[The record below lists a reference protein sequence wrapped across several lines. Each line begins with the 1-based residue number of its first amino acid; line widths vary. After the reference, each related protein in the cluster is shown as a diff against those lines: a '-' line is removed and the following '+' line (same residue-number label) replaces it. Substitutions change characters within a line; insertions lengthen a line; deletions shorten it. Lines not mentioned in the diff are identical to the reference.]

1 MGKKKILLCTL
12 SNDLNNFIFNYKDD
26 FDFEEEVDADNLVAA
41 IQRFSPDIIIVTEA
55 FFGKKDAVQVEES
68 IGQIRYYTNARI
80 IYFTN
85 RVYGDT
91 LIHNLIKN
99 YQVYDLYTGANINSA
114 DLKDSIYRGKLLKE
128 VAHLMLP
135 DDQVDEG
142 GPRRKA
148 APEKVIEKIVEKPVE
163 KVVEKIIEKP
173 VEKIVEKIVEKPVEK
188 IVEKIVEVEK
198 IIEVE
203 KPVEIA
209 VPEKKVITKARAV
222 SFVSNNDNIGKSF
235 ISSNLGYVA
244 AAHRKVIIL
253 NLDTNGVGIYYFS
266 SMVNDSNSF
275 KDNNMNVAQINDNL
289 RYYTFDGEYS
299 ALDFYDFH
307 NRQLD
312 GNDLII
318 YDVGATNSLDIVKA
332 CASVSNDLVF
342 VCNMDIKSHY
352 NMKKMFDDIVE
363 QNIRIEGKASLVI
376 NEYYDSNVIDEDK
389 IIDFI
394 TSDNDITFKRIYK
407 VESYRP
413 ESLEYLYKG
422 VPIVSDNV
430 DLRKKIDLISKYFL
444 NEAVYNFIEEK
455 PGSKVLLINLESEEE
470 KTSRQI
476 EKKIASSRFIS
487 KLRKNSEEERE
498 EEE

>member
-12 SNDLNNFIFNYKDD
+12 SNDLNNFILNYKDD
-26 FDFEEEVDADNLVAA
+26 FDFEEEVDADDLVAT
-41 IQRFSPDIIIVTEA
+41 IQRFAPDIIIVTEA
-55 FFGKKDAVQVEES
+55 FFGKKDAAQIEES

-80 IYFTN
+80 VYFTN
-85 RVYGDT
+85 RVYGDK

-135 DDQVDEG
+135 DDEADEG
-142 GPRRKA
+142 GPRRRA
-148 APEKVIEKIVEKPVE
+148 IPEKVIEKIVEKPVE
-163 KVVEKIIEKP
+163 KIVEKIVEKP

-209 VPEKKVITKARAV
+209 VPEKKIITKARTV

-235 ISSNLGYVA
+235 ISSNLGYA
-244 AAHRKVIIL
+244 ASAHRKVIIL

-266 SMVNDSNSF
+266 SMVKDDNSF
-275 KDNNMNVAQINDNL
+275 KDNNMNVARINDNL
-289 RYYTFDGEYS
+289 SYYTFDGDYS
-299 ALDFYDFH
+299 VLDFYDFH
-307 NRQLD
+307 NRQID

-318 YDVGATNSLDIVKA
+318 YDVGAANGLDIIKA
-332 CASVSNDLVF
+332 CASVSSDLVF
-342 VCNMDIKSHY
+342 VCNMDVKSHY
-352 NMKKMFDDIVE
+352 NLKKMFADIME
-363 QNIRIEGKASLVI
+363 HNIRIEGKASLVI
-376 NEYYDSNVIDEDK
+376 NEYYDSKVIDEDK

-394 TSDNDITFKRIYK
+394 TSENDITFKRIYK
-407 VESYRP
+407 IDSYRP

-422 VPIVSDNV
+422 VPIVSENT
-430 DLRKKIDLISKYFL
+430 DLRKKIDLISKYVM
-444 NEAVYNFIEEK
+444 NETVYNFIEEK
-455 PGSKVLLINLESEEE
+455 SDSKVLLIDLESEEE
-470 KTSRQI
+470 KASRQT

-487 KLRKNSEEERE
+487 KLRKNSGE